1 MKIYLIVSGTLF
13 GLLALVHVWR
23 IIAEGSHL
31 AKDPWFVLITLV
43 ATALSFWS
51 WRVLRRLPR
60 S

>member
-31 AKDPWFVLITLV
+31 ARDPWFVLITLV
-43 ATALSFWS
+43 AAALSFWS